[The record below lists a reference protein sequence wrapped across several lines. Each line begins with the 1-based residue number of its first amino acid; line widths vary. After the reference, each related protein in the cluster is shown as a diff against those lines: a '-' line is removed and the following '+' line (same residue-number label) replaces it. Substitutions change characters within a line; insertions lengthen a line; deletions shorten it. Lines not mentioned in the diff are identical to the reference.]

1 MSRFGELI
9 YKARIDKGLTVRE
22 LAAKAKMSP
31 GYLSEI
37 EHGKKNPPKDHRI
50 IRRLARVLNLDE
62 NELLSLAK
70 ESRFT
75 PEKMRALKRFIQAR
89 GELGFALLRAVE
101 KAPEDKLE
109 KIIREL
115 LEEENGQDLSR

>member
-9 YKARIDKGLTVRE
+9 FKARTDKGLTVRE

-37 EHGKKNPPKDHRI
+37 EHGKKNPPKDPQI
-50 IRRLARVLNLDE
+50 IRRLAKALDLDE
-62 NELLSLAK
+62 NELFSLAK
-70 ESRFT
+70 ESRIT
-75 PEKMRALKRFIQAR
+75 PEKIRELRRFIQSR

-101 KAPEDKLE
+101 KAPEYKLE
-109 KIIREL
+109 KIIKEL
-115 LEEENGQDLSR
+115 LEEENG